1 MRSEDA
7 PEIRRLPLFATMSQT
22 AFDTL
27 IRGAYL
33 QTFPAQVQ
41 LIAEGDRPDF
51 LHVLTEGA
59 VEMFATWNRR
69 ETILAMLRPVASFI
83 PAAAITDRPSLMSAR
98 TIAKSRIALIPAE
111 DARRIFAEDAAFAGA
126 MATEL
131 AIQAREMTRHAK
143 ELKLRSS
150 IERLAAHLLRL
161 QRESGGGA
169 ASFDL
174 PCEKRQLAA
183 FLGMTPEN
191 LSRGFGSL
199 RAYGVEVNQ
208 SGVTIADPDALRRL
222 AKPTPLMDDPD

>member
-7 PEIRRLPLFATMSQT
+7 PEIRRLPLFATMSQI

-98 TIAKSRIALIPAE
+98 TVAKSRIALIPAE

-150 IERLAAHLLRL
+150 LERLAAHLLRL
-161 QRESGGGA
+161 QREAGGG

-174 PCEKRQLAA
+174 PCEKRQLAS

-208 SGVTIADPDALRRL
+208 AGVTIGNPEALRRL
-222 AKPTPLMDDPD
+222 AKPTPLMDHPD